1 MNEASENDARLL
13 GPLERRVMEHLWRGG
28 PQAVGDV
35 LEALNRSGERKLA
48 YTTVMTILVRLHE
61 KGHVTRQK
69 EGRRFR
75 YAAALDEASLRA
87 RVGRRELSE
96 LIERYGAGSVAA
108 SSPDLGEGDLA
119 AGPAR
124 VAGEPRETA

>member
-1 MNEASENDARLL
+1 
-13 GPLERRVMEHLWRGG
+13 MEHLWRGG
-28 PQAVGDV
+28 PPAGGDA
-35 LEALNRSGERKLA
+35 LEPPNRSGERKLA

-87 RVGRRELSE
+87 RVGRAGPGDLT
-96 LIERYGAGSVAA
+96 ERYGAGSVPAFA
-108 SSPDLGEGDLA
+108 TELGEGDLA
-119 AGPAR
+119 DRLAR
-124 VAGEPRETA
+124 VAREPR

>member
-1 MNEASENDARLL
+1 
-13 GPLERRVMEHLWRGG
+13 MEHLWRGG
-28 PQAVGDV
+28 PPAGGDA
-35 LEALNRSGERKLA
+35 LEPPNRSGERKLA

-87 RVGRRELSE
+87 RGGRRELSE
-96 LIERYGAGSVAA
+96 LIERDGAGSVGGLA
-108 SSPDLGEGDLA
+108 PGLREG
-119 AGPAR
+119 GQ
-124 VAGEPRETA
+124 